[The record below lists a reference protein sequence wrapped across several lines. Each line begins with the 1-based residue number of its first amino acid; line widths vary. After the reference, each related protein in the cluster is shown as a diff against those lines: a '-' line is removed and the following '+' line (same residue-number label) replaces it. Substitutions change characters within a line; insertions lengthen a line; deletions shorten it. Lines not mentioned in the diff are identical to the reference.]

1 MPFAPSESSF
11 DLVPLPIRRDNAY
24 LFILL
29 LGSIR
34 GCHYSLVDIVVH
46 GNFGVC
52 VCVCVCLVIATLE
65 TVFERFLFVCWVK
78 LFQFLPIL
86 LICVIS
92 SCSILF
98 VVPV

>member
-11 DLVPLPIRRDNAY
+11 DIVPLPIRRGNAY

-52 VCVCVCLVIATLE
+52 VCVVIATLE
-65 TVFERFLFVCWVK
+65 IVFERFLFICWVK

-86 LICVIS
+86 LMCVVS
-92 SCSILF
+92 SRSIL
-98 VVPV
+98 V